1 MGGITP
7 TPRLAALIAAAA
19 LLAAPCAPAPL
30 ARADANDDAFLGA
43 LQAKDIHYPSPEAA
57 IAAAHEVCNEL
68 RRGVAPSQVASDVMG
83 NSRLDGYHAGYFV
96 GASMRAYC
104 PRYIS

>member
-1 MGGITP
+1 MGAITP
-7 TPRLAALIAAAA
+7 APRLAALLVAAT
-19 LLAAPCAPAPL
+19 LLAPSPSP
-30 ARADANDDAFLGA
+30 ARADAGDDAFLGA
-43 LQAKDIHYPSPEAA
+43 LQAKDIHYPSPAAA

-68 RRGVAPSQVASDVMG
+68 RRGVPPSQVASDVMG

-104 PRYIS
+104 PQYIS